1 MKKFARIL
9 ALSLAFV
16 MLLSFVSCSNMKKE
30 ETFTTKEVLTSAE
43 ENDSERENYAVMSIT
58 LNGKFKKHKAL
69 ASIGNYS
76 ALFDSSDCKVLV
88 INRDIDYYRYDAS
101 MTTEEYAA
109 IQAAGADYSY
119 PVEVDETT
127 GLVSYRYNTKLFG
140 AKLTGIC
147 YVFRYNNDFWLVDMV
162 CKHEKYDEMS
172 EYFKA
177 WANSVSFT
185 DVPMTEYILED

>member
-1 MKKFARIL
+1 MKKLTRIL
-9 ALSLAFV
+9 AIALALI
-16 MLLSFVSCSNMKKE
+16 MLLGATSCSSMKKE
-30 ETFTTKEVLTSAE
+30 ETFTAKEMLTSAE
-43 ENDSERENYAVMSIT
+43 ENDSEKKNYTVMSIT
-58 LNGKFKKHKAL
+58 LNGNFKKHKAL

-88 INRDIDYYRYDAS
+88 INRDIEDYKYDAS
-101 MTTEEYAA
+101 MTTEEYAN
-109 IQAAGADYSY
+109 IQASGADYSY
-119 PVEVDETT
+119 PVEVDATT

-147 YVFRYNNDFWLVDMV
+147 YVYRYNGDFWLVDMV

-172 EYFKA
+172 EYFKE
-177 WANSVSFT
+177 WAKSVSFS